1 MSDAFITNGRIID
14 PANNIDEVGDLP
26 ITNGKIASVNSSRHT
41 PCAVQQSKTDNVYD
55 ATGLIVA
62 PGLIDMHVHLREPGF
77 EHKETIA
84 TGTAAA
90 AAGGFTSVACMAN
103 TSPVI
108 DTPEKIEQIYHIA
121 HKTAE
126 TNVFPLGS
134 ITKNLAGDELTDMR
148 GMRAAGAVG
157 FSDDGVTVMNAALM
171 RDALALS
178 AELGF
183 PIMVHCEEHN
193 LNAGAVMNLGETSRK
208 LGLIGSPN
216 AAEDI
221 IVARDIMLAEMTG
234 GHLHVL
240 HVSTAGAVELVRQ
253 GKRRGVHVT
262 AEACPHHWILTD
274 KEIEK
279 QGTNAKMHPPLR
291 TQTDIDAVIAG
302 LRDGTIDAIAT
313 DHAPHAPEEKA
324 QGMLEAPNGIIGL
337 ETCVPLVFTSLVEPG
352 HLTAAEAIA
361 KMTSIPANILGI
373 NRGTLSIGAVGDV
386 TTINPDLVNQVDV
399 TKSRSK
405 SQNTPFGGWELK
417 GWQAITLREGSRIGV
432 CPNAR

>member
-1 MSDAFITNGRIID
+1 MSNALITNGRIID
-14 PANNIDEVGDLP
+14 PANNIDEVGNLS
-26 ITNGKIASVNSSRHT
+26 IVNGKIESVHGSRHA
-41 PCAVQQSKTDNVYD
+41 PNAVQHSKTTVYD
-55 ATGLIVA
+55 ATGLIVT

-108 DTPEKIEQIYHIA
+108 DTPEKIEQIYDIA
-121 HKTAE
+121 SKRAE

-134 ITKNLAGDELTDMR
+134 ITKNLEGDELTDMR
-148 GMRAAGAVG
+148 GMHAAGAVG

-178 AELGF
+178 AELDF

-221 IVARDIMLAEMTG
+221 IVARDILLAEMTG

-262 AEACPHHWILTD
+262 VEACPHHWILTD
-274 KEIEK
+274 AEIEK

-291 TQTDIDAVIAG
+291 TQTDIDAVIEG

-313 DHAPHAPEEKA
+313 DHAPP
-324 QGMLEAPNGIIGL
+324 Q
-337 ETCVPLVFTSLVEPG
+337 
-352 HLTAAEAIA
+352 
-361 KMTSIPANILGI
+361 PA
-373 NRGTLSIGAVGDV
+373 RKGTRH
-386 TTINPDLVNQVDV
+386 T
-399 TKSRSK
+399 
-405 SQNTPFGGWELK
+405 
-417 GWQAITLREGSRIGV
+417 
-432 CPNAR
+432 

>member
-1 MSDAFITNGRIID
+1 MSDALIVNGHIID
-14 PANNIDEVGDLP
+14 PANNIDEVGNLL
-26 ITNGKIASVNSSRHT
+26 ITAGRIARIGSKKKV
-41 PCAVQQSKTDNVYD
+41 PEQSTTDVHN

-108 DTPEKIEQIYHIA
+108 DTPEKIEQIYDIA
-121 HKTAE
+121 QETAA
-126 TNVFPLGS
+126 TNVLPFGS
-134 ITKNLAGDELTDMR
+134 ITKDLAGNELVDMR
-148 GMRAAGAVG
+148 GMRTAGAVG

-171 RDALALS
+171 RDALTLS

-221 IVARDIMLAEMTG
+221 IVARDILLAEMTG

-240 HVSTAGAVELVRQ
+240 HVSTAGTVELVRQ
-253 GKRRGVHVT
+253 GKARGVHVT

-274 KEIEK
+274 TEVEK

-291 TQTDIDAVIAG
+291 TQADIDAVMEG

-313 DHAPHAPEEKA
+313 DHAPHAPFEKA
-324 QGMLEAPNGIIGL
+324 QGMLDAPNGIIGL
-337 ETCVPLVFTSLVEPG
+337 ETCLPLVFTTLVEPG
-352 HLTAAEAIA
+352 HLTLMEAIA

-373 NRGTLSIGAVGDV
+373 DRGTLSIGAVGDV
-386 TTINPDLVNQVDV
+386 TVIDVDSVHEVDV
-399 TKSRSK
+399 TKSCSK
-405 SQNTPFGGWELK
+405 SQNTPFDRWELK
-417 GWQAITLREGSRIGV
+417 GWQTITLREGSRIGV
-432 CPNAR
+432 CHS

>member
-1 MSDAFITNGRIID
+1 MTDAFITNGRIID
-14 PANNIDEVGDLP
+14 PANNIDEVGDLS
-26 ITNGKIASVNSSRHT
+26 IIKGKIASVGGEKRSS
-41 PCAVQQSKTDNVYD
+41 NVYD

-90 AAGGFTSVACMAN
+90 ASGGFTSVACMAN

-108 DTPEKIEQIYHIA
+108 DTPEKIAQIYDIA
-121 HKTAE
+121 QKTAE
-126 TNVFPLGS
+126 TNVFPFGS
-134 ITKNLAGDELTDMR
+134 ITKNLSGNELTDMR
-148 GMRAAGAVG
+148 GMHSAGAVG

-171 RDALALS
+171 RDALTLS

-193 LNAGAVMNLGETSRK
+193 LNAGAVMNLGEISRK
-208 LGLIGSPN
+208 LGLFGSPN

-240 HVSTAGAVELVRQ
+240 HVSTAGAVALIRQ

-274 KEIEK
+274 KEIEN

-291 TQTDIDAVIAG
+291 TQTDIDAVIEG
-302 LRDGTIDAIAT
+302 LCDGTIDAIAT
-313 DHAPHAPEEKA
+313 DHAPHAPEEKSL
-324 QGMLEAPNGIIGL
+324 GMLNAPNGILGL
-337 ETCVPLVFTSLVEPG
+337 ETCVPLVFTYLVEPG
-352 HLTAAEAIA
+352 YLTVAEAIA
-361 KMTSIPANILGI
+361 KMTTIPANILGI
-373 NRGTLSIGAVGDV
+373 DRGTLSIGAVGDV
-386 TTINPDLVNQVDV
+386 TVIDQNLVNQVDA
-399 TKSRSK
+399 TRSRSK
-405 SQNTPFGGWELK
+405 SQNTPFNGWELK
-417 GWQAITLREGSRIGV
+417 GWQAITLREGQAI
-432 CPNAR
+432 